1 MSMKNQ
7 LKKSLPN
14 NSDYICCF
22 SRCRGLT
29 TKSLIA
35 WLNKTILKL
44 FYFRSPLILRGG
56 MEGIKLLFM
65 ALVLKMSLI
74 IPAQAT
80 TCAVPPTCQQ
90 MGYTMK
96 KADCGENPVLR
107 CPFALSDDNQV
118 FCGGGNGAVDEVVQD
133 VSVGAILYGDG
144 TVASG
149 VVTGKTPIGVVFDTA
164 NRLAVALTDVK
175 KDGTAGSETMQWSS
189 SYCDTPGLQNCTA
202 TEIPTGTNLTPITC
216 GVDGRLN
223 TNAILASTCNGTTYA
238 ATATNNYQPAG
249 CTKDFCKKS
258 KWFLPSI
265 RDLQNIYLQKTQIDA
280 SLTLLKSNG
289 ATYIGTKYY
298 WSSTENNNNHAWKFY
313 MHNGT
318 MNPNT
323 KNPNNNSV
331 RPVLAF

>member
-118 FCGGGNGAVDEVVQD
+118 FCGGGSGGGVIVEVDF
-133 VSVGAILYGDG
+133 APILYSDG
-144 TVASG
+144 TVSKELIS
-149 VVTGKTPIGVVFDTA
+149 GKTPIGIVFDTA

-175 KDGTAGSETMQWSS
+175 PDGTAGSEVMRWSNEF
-189 SYCDTPGLQNCTA
+189 CTTPGLQSCDSS
-202 TEIPTGTNLTPITC
+202 ELSHCGT
-216 GVDGRLN
+216 DGRSN
-223 TNAILASTCNGTTYA
+223 TNAILATTCNGTTFA
-238 ATATNNYQPAG
+238 VNATNNYQPSG
-249 CTKDFCKKS
+249 CMKDFCKKN
-258 KWFLPSI
+258 KWFLPSSKE
-265 RDLQNIYLQKTQIDA
+265 LQNIHLQKTQIDA
-280 SLTLLKSNG
+280 SLTLLNG
-289 ATYIGTKYY
+289 YNATTIKKDFY
-298 WSSTENNNNHAWKFY
+298 WSSTEYAERYIWLFSMDTGRHATSIKGDGVRY
-313 MHNGT
+313 
-318 MNPNT
+318 
-323 KNPNNNSV
+323 V

>member
-14 NSDYICCF
+14 
-22 SRCRGLT
+22 L
-29 TKSLIA
+29 
-35 WLNKTILKL
+35 
-44 FYFRSPLILRGG
+44 PLILRGG

-80 TCAVPPTCQQ
+80 TCAVPPTCKQ

-96 KADCGENPVLR
+96 KADCGGNPVLR

-118 FCGGGNGAVDEVVQD
+118 FCGAAAENTSQVV
-133 VSVGAILYGDG
+133 SIGAIVYGDG

-175 KDGTAGSETMQWSS
+175 KDGTAGSERMPWSS
-189 SYCDTPGLQNCTA
+189 SYCDTSGLQNCTT

-249 CTKDFCKKS
+249 CAKDFCKKT

-280 SLTLLKSNG
+280 SLTLLKGYS
-289 ATYIGTKYY
+289 ATTVENDYY
-298 WSSTENNNNHAWKFY
+298 WSSTEYNMNYAWNFSMDDGSRGWGGKDY
-313 MHNGT
+313 IVIY
-318 MNPNT
+318 
-323 KNPNNNSV
+323 V

>member
-1 MSMKNQ
+1 MGMKNQ

-22 SRCRGLT
+22 SRCRGLS

-35 WLNKTILKL
+35 WLNKTILKM

-118 FCGGGNGAVDEVVQD
+118 FCGAVAENTSQVV
-133 VSVGAILYGDG
+133 SIGAIVYGDG

-175 KDGTAGSETMQWSS
+175 KDGTAGSETMLWSS
-189 SYCDTPGLQNCTA
+189 ASCDTPGLQNCTT
-202 TEIPTGTNLTPITC
+202 TEISYGTDLTPITC

-289 ATYIGTKYY
+289 ATDIGTKYY
-298 WSSTENNNNHAWKFY
+298 WSSTENLNNLAWLFL
-313 MHNGT
+313 MGNGYRG
-318 MNPNT
+318 NGYKSNY
-323 KNPNNNSV
+323 NYYV

>member
-7 LKKSLPN
+7 LKKSLSN
-14 NSDYICCF
+14 
-22 SRCRGLT
+22 L
-29 TKSLIA
+29 
-35 WLNKTILKL
+35 
-44 FYFRSPLILRGG
+44 PLILRGG

-118 FCGGGNGAVDEVVQD
+118 FCGGGNGAADEVVQD
-133 VSVGAILYGDG
+133 VSVGAIVYGDG

-175 KDGTAGSETMQWSS
+175 KDGTAGSETMDWSDNEYDIVS
-189 SYCDTPGLQNCTA
+189 LTNCNML
-202 TEIPTGTNLTPITC
+202 TGSGFVDITC
-216 GVDGRLN
+216 GVDGRDN
-223 TNAILASTCNGTTYA
+223 TNKILACGSGCGGTPA
-238 ATATNNYQPAG
+238 ATAVNNYEPTG
-249 CTKDFCKKS
+249 CSNDFCKKT
-258 KWFLPSI
+258 KWFLPSM
-265 RDLQNIYLQKTQIDA
+265 RDLVNMRKAETVQPLGKT
-280 SLTLLKSNG
+280 LKLLSGFG
-289 ATYIGTKYY
+289 AKVFTGAFY
-298 WSSTENNNNHAWKFY
+298 WSSTE
-313 MHNGT
+313 HNETVVWRLDWVRNFRGNGIKSVGNDT
-318 MNPNT
+318 Y
-323 KNPNNNSV
+323 V
-331 RPVLAF
+331 RPVVKF

>member
-175 KDGTAGSETMQWSS
+175 KDGTAGSETMEWSS

-202 TEIPTGTNLTPITC
+202 TEIPYGTNLTPITC

-238 ATATNNYQPAG
+238 ATATNNYQPSG
-249 CTKDFCKKS
+249 CTKDFCKKT
-258 KWFLPSI
+258 KWFLPSL

-280 SLTLLKSNG
+280 SLTLLKTYS
-289 ATYIGTKYY
+289 ATTVRSDYY
-298 WSSTENNNNHAWKFY
+298 WSSTEYKMSHAWGFSMHDGYRDWGDKDNNNNY
-313 MHNGT
+313 
-318 MNPNT
+318 
-323 KNPNNNSV
+323 V

>member
-80 TCAVPPTCQQ
+80 TCAVPPTCKQ

-96 KADCGENPVLR
+96 KADCGGNPVLR

-118 FCGGGNGAVDEVVQD
+118 FCGAAAENTSQVV
-133 VSVGAILYGDG
+133 SIGAIVYGDG

-175 KDGTAGSETMQWSS
+175 KDGTAGSEYMYWSS
-189 SYCDTPGLQNCTA
+189 SYCDTPGLQNCTT
-202 TEIPTGTNLTPITC
+202 TEISSGTDLTPISC

-249 CTKDFCKKS
+249 CTKDFCKKN

-280 SLTLLKSNG
+280 SLTLLNSNG
-289 ATYIGTKYY
+289 ATTIGSKYY
-298 WSSTENNNNHAWKFY
+298 WSSTEKHNLKAWSFLMGNGFRYYYHKYYNNVY
-313 MHNGT
+313 
-318 MNPNT
+318 
-323 KNPNNNSV
+323 V

>member
-14 NSDYICCF
+14 
-22 SRCRGLT
+22 L
-29 TKSLIA
+29 
-35 WLNKTILKL
+35 
-44 FYFRSPLILRGG
+44 PLILRGG

-80 TCAVPPTCQQ
+80 TCAVPPTCKQ

-96 KADCGENPVLR
+96 KADCGGNPVLR

-118 FCGGGNGAVDEVVQD
+118 FCGAAAENTSQVV
-133 VSVGAILYGDG
+133 SIGAIVYGDG

-149 VVTGKTPIGVVFDTA
+149 IVTGKTPIGVVFDTA
-164 NRLAVALTDVK
+164 NRLALALTDVK
-175 KDGTAGSETMQWSS
+175 KDGTAGSERMPWSS
-189 SYCDTPGLQNCTA
+189 SSCDTPGLQNCTA
-202 TEIPTGTNLTPITC
+202 TEIPYGTNLTPITC

-223 TNAILASTCNGTTYA
+223 TNAILASSCNGTTYA
-238 ATATNNYQPAG
+238 ATATNNYQPTG
-249 CTKDFCKKS
+249 CAKDFCKKT
-258 KWFLPSI
+258 KWFLPSM

-280 SLTLLKSNG
+280 SLTLLKGYSATTVKSN
-289 ATYIGTKYY
+289 YY
-298 WSSTENNNNHAWKFY
+298 WSSTENGSNHAWLFNMFNGYRFY
-313 MHNGT
+313 DYKYGT
-318 MNPNT
+318 S
-323 KNPNNNSV
+323 NSV

>member
-14 NSDYICCF
+14 
-22 SRCRGLT
+22 L
-29 TKSLIA
+29 
-35 WLNKTILKL
+35 
-44 FYFRSPLILRGG
+44 PLILRGG
-56 MEGIKLLFM
+56 MEGIKLLFI
-65 ALVLKMSLI
+65 ASVLKMSLI

-118 FCGGGNGAVDEVVQD
+118 FCGGGSGAADEVVQD
-133 VSVGAILYGDG
+133 VSVGAIVYGDG

-175 KDGTAGSETMQWSS
+175 KDGTAGIETMLWSS
-189 SYCDTPGLQNCTA
+189 SYCDTPGLQNCTT
-202 TEIPTGTNLTPITC
+202 TEISYGTDLTPITC

-223 TNAILASTCNGTTYA
+223 TNAILASSCNGTTYA
-238 ATATNNYQPAG
+238 ANAANNYQPAG
-249 CTKDFCKKS
+249 CTKDFCKKT
-258 KWFLPSI
+258 KWFLPSL
-265 RDLQNIYLQKTQIDA
+265 RDLQNIYLQKTQIDD
-280 SLTLLKSNG
+280 SLTLLK
-289 ATYIGTKYY
+289 TYSAQVLSPYY
-298 WSSTENNNNHAWKFY
+298 WSSTEYGNNGAWLF
-313 MHNGT
+313 G
-318 MNPNT
+318 MNDGNRHWLYKGYT
-323 KNPNNNSV
+323 LYGYV

>member
-1 MSMKNQ
+1 MKNQ

-14 NSDYICCF
+14 
-22 SRCRGLT
+22 L
-29 TKSLIA
+29 
-35 WLNKTILKL
+35 
-44 FYFRSPLILRGG
+44 PLILRGG

-80 TCAVPPTCQQ
+80 TCAVPPTCKQ

-96 KADCGENPVLR
+96 KADCGGNPVLR

-118 FCGGGNGAVDEVVQD
+118 FCGAAAENTSQVV
-133 VSVGAILYGDG
+133 SIGAIVYGDG

-149 VVTGKTPIGVVFDTA
+149 VVTDKTPIGVVFDTA

-175 KDGTAGSETMQWSS
+175 KDGTAGSEYMYWSS
-189 SYCDTPGLQNCTA
+189 SYCDTPGLQNCTT

-249 CTKDFCKKS
+249 CTKDFCKKN

-280 SLTLLKSNG
+280 SLTLLNSNG
-289 ATYIGTKYY
+289 ATTIGSKYY
-298 WSSTENNNNHAWKFY
+298 WSSTEYGNNYAWLFY
-313 MHNGT
+313 MNYGYRGNYFKYNSNGY
-318 MNPNT
+318 
-323 KNPNNNSV
+323 V

>member
-22 SRCRGLT
+22 SRCRGLS

-35 WLNKTILKL
+35 WLNKTILKM

-80 TCAVPPTCQQ
+80 TCAVPPTCKQ

-96 KADCGENPVLR
+96 KADCGGNPVLR

-118 FCGGGNGAVDEVVQD
+118 FCGGGSGAADEVVQD
-133 VSVGAILYGDG
+133 VSVGAIVYGDG

-149 VVTGKTPIGVVFDTA
+149 IVTGKTPIGVVFDTA
-164 NRLAVALTDVK
+164 NRLALALTDVK
-175 KDGTAGSETMQWSS
+175 KDGTAGSERMQWSS

-202 TEIPTGTNLTPITC
+202 TEIPYGTNLTPITC

-289 ATYIGTKYY
+289 ATDIGTRYY
-298 WSSTENNNNHAWKFY
+298 WSSTEYSMNNAWRFN
-313 MHNGT
+313 MSNGYRDWYDKDYYT
-318 MNPNT
+318 YY
-323 KNPNNNSV
+323 V

>member
-22 SRCRGLT
+22 SRCRGLS

-35 WLNKTILKL
+35 WLNKTILKM

-118 FCGGGNGAVDEVVQD
+118 FCGAVAENTSQVV
-133 VSVGAILYGDG
+133 SIGAIVYGDG

-175 KDGTAGSETMQWSS
+175 KDGTAGSERMPWSS
-189 SYCDTPGLQNCTA
+189 SSCDTPGLQNCTA
-202 TEIPTGTNLTPITC
+202 TEIPYGTNLTPITC

-223 TNAILASTCNGTTYA
+223 TNAILASSCNGTTYA
-238 ATATNNYQPAG
+238 ATATNNYQPTG
-249 CTKDFCKKS
+249 CAKDFCKKT
-258 KWFLPSI
+258 KWFLPSM

-280 SLTLLKSNG
+280 SLTLLKGYS
-289 ATYIGTKYY
+289 ATTVKNDYY
-298 WSSTENNNNHAWKFY
+298 WSSTENGNSVAWLFG
-313 MHNGT
+313 MSNGSRDSSI
-318 MNPNT
+318 
-323 KNPNNNSV
+323 KNLSNYSV

>member
-44 FYFRSPLILRGG
+44 FYFRSPLKLRGG

-65 ALVLKMSLI
+65 ALVLKMSVI

-118 FCGGGNGAVDEVVQD
+118 FCGGGSGTADEVD
-133 VSVGAILYGDG
+133 LAPILYSDG
-144 TVASG
+144 TVSKELISG
-149 VVTGKTPIGVVFDTA
+149 KIPIGVVFDA
-164 NRLAVALTDVK
+164 ENRLAVALTDVK
-175 KDGTAGSETMQWSS
+175 LDGTAGSEKMSWSS
-189 SYCDTPGLQNCTA
+189 DYCDTPGLQNCA
-202 TEIPTGTNLTPITC
+202 ITEISEGANLSPITC

-223 TNAILASTCNGTTYA
+223 TNAILASSCNGTTYA
-238 ATATNNYQPAG
+238 ATATNNYQPSG
-249 CTKDFCKKS
+249 CTKDFCKKT
-258 KWFLPSI
+258 KWFLPSL
-265 RDLQNIYLQKTQIDA
+265 RDWQNIYLQKTQIEA
-280 SLTLLKSNG
+280 SLTLLKGND
-289 ATYIGTKYY
+289 ATTVRYNQY
-298 WSSTENNNNHAWKFY
+298 WSSTEDGIKYAWSFFMFVGGSYTAYKVHSNDLY
-313 MHNGT
+313 
-318 MNPNT
+318 
-323 KNPNNNSV
+323 V
-331 RPVLAF
+331 RPVVKF

>member
-44 FYFRSPLILRGG
+44 FYFRSPLKLRGG

-65 ALVLKMSLI
+65 ALVLKMSVI

-118 FCGGGNGAVDEVVQD
+118 FCGGGSGTADEVVQD

-144 TVASG
+144 SVTNG
-149 VVTGKTPIGVVFDTA
+149 IVTGKTPIGVVFDTA

-175 KDGTAGSETMQWSS
+175 KNGTAGSEAMEWSS
-189 SYCDTPGLQNCTA
+189 AECATPEQSCSFYAISVGSD
-202 TEIPTGTNLTPITC
+202 LTPITC
-216 GVDGRLN
+216 GVDGRDN
-223 TNAILASTCNGTTYA
+223 TNKILASTCNGTTYA
-238 ATATNNYQPAG
+238 ADATNNYQPIG

-258 KWFLPSI
+258 KWFLPSF
-265 RDLQNIYLQKTQIDA
+265 RDLQNIYLQKTQVEA
-280 SLTLLKSNG
+280 SLTLLKGYS
-289 ATYIGTKYY
+289 ATTIKNDGY
-298 WSSTENNNNHAWKFY
+298 WSSTECNKQTTWLFNMSNHFKVNYSKA
-313 MHNGT
+313 GT
-318 MNPNT
+318 YY
-323 KNPNNNSV
+323 V

>member
-14 NSDYICCF
+14 
-22 SRCRGLT
+22 L
-29 TKSLIA
+29 
-35 WLNKTILKL
+35 
-44 FYFRSPLILRGG
+44 PLILRGG

-80 TCAVPPTCQQ
+80 TCTVPPTCQQ

-118 FCGGGNGAVDEVVQD
+118 FCGGGSGTADEVVQD
-133 VSVGAILYGDG
+133 VSVGAIVYGDG

-175 KDGTAGSETMQWSS
+175 KDGTAGEETMDWSDNEYDIVSLTNCNMLLS
-189 SYCDTPGLQNCTA
+189 SGFVD
-202 TEIPTGTNLTPITC
+202 ITC
-216 GVDGRLN
+216 GVDGRDN
-223 TNAILASTCNGTTYA
+223 TNKILACGSGCGGTPA
-238 ATATNNYQPAG
+238 ATAVNNYEPTG
-249 CTKDFCKKS
+249 CSNDFCKKT
-258 KWFLPSI
+258 KWFLPSM
-265 RDLQNIYLQKTQIDA
+265 RDLVNMRKAETVQPLEKTLKLLSGFGAKVFTDA
-280 SLTLLKSNG
+280 F
-289 ATYIGTKYY
+289 Y
-298 WSSTENNNNHAWKFY
+298 WSSTENDETIVWRLDWVRYFRG
-313 MHNGT
+313 NGIKSVGNDT
-318 MNPNT
+318 Y
-323 KNPNNNSV
+323 V
-331 RPVLAF
+331 RPVVKF